1 MWRESACWSGRKN
14 SKDTGNAAE
23 ISEGRGAGGR
33 SEDFSAARRRESI
46 GIYQASKKSLD
57 FFDAW

>member
-23 ISEGRGAGGR
+23 ISEGRGHLVAPLSACQKTYVEMNQLEGA
-33 SEDFSAARRRESI
+33 AARLEWDRMP
-46 GIYQASKKSLD
+46 
-57 FFDAW
+57 